1 MSDSGKERGGGE
13 RERESHG
20 GKEGERGRK
29 RGRQEGREGGREGE
43 REGGRKGVQD
53 VLGLWRDFCW
63 GAGRKRDFDKSL
75 SIYMFQHFCTLA
87 EEP

>member
-1 MSDSGKERGGGE
+1 
-13 RERESHG
+13 
-20 GKEGERGRK
+20 
-29 RGRQEGREGGREGE
+29 
-43 REGGRKGVQD
+43 
-53 VLGLWRDFCW
+53 LGLWRDFCW